1 MALPI
6 VHLQNLPMAMAQD
19 MARFAQLHAIE
30 ALIDA
35 TEPAGAIVVM
45 PVQAWGEH
53 KAKAV
58 QAAALIL
65 LGAGELPELPVP
77 VVQLTLPVALPAW
90 LTAVRRCMAATQA
103 TDVVLDEGWVF
114 SLSQRH
120 LQHDVQIIS
129 LTDKE
134 AELLAVL
141 LGAAPEAVA
150 KERLLALVWG
160 YGAGVDT
167 HTLETHIYRLR
178 GKLAQL
184 GAAAAEILTSADG
197 YSLLRQ
203 HS

>member
-6 VHLQNLPMAMAQD
+6 VHLQNIPIALAQD
-19 MARFAQLHAIE
+19 MVRFAQLHAIE

-35 TEPAGAIVVM
+35 PESAGAITVM

-53 KAKAV
+53 KSQTT
-58 QAAALIL
+58 QAAGLIL
-65 LGAGELPELPVP
+65 LGAGELPELPIP
-77 VVQLTLPVALPAW
+77 VLQLTLPVALPAW
-90 LTAVRRCMAATQA
+90 LSAVRRCMAAAQA
-103 TDVVLDEGWVF
+103 ADVMLDEGWIF

-120 LQHDVQIIS
+120 LQHDEQIIS

-141 LGAAPEAVA
+141 LGTAPEAVA

-197 YSLLRQ
+197 YSLLRR